1 VPVCQPKR
9 ACLLL
14 DDDSR
19 VRLPSGQEDHVWS
32 YDFVR
37 HRTNDGR
44 SFRMLYAVD
53 ELTREALAIWVKRWL
68 SSTDVVEVMTDVFLL
83 LGIPAH
89 IRSDNGREFDDEAV
103 WRWIAAVG
111 ACTTF
116 TTSGSQWKKR
126 LHREFRCAAARRPP
140 Q

>member
-1 VPVCQPKR
+1 
-9 ACLLL
+9 
-14 DDDSR
+14 
-19 VRLPSGQEDHVWS
+19 
-32 YDFVR
+32 
-37 HRTNDGR
+37 
-44 SFRMLYAVD
+44 MLYAVD